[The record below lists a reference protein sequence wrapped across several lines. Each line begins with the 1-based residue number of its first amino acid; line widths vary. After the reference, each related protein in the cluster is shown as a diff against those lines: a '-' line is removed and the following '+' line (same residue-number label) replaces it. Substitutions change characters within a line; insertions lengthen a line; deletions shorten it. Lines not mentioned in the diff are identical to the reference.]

1 MTFEEMDVSAK
12 TVDSHVMLNEILLR
26 EPYDVLKRYVIH
38 EGTHAIQHIARENAK
53 TDPYA
58 DDEYL
63 DRGDEQEAFSN
74 QFEFMLGTDLEDKSL
89 QEVLKEVD
97 GETKDEFVEYAETLM
112 DHHDVPKE
120 ERVDKIE
127 EIMQA

>member
-1 MTFEEMDVSAK
+1 MTFEKLDVSAK
-12 TVDSHVMLNEILLR
+12 TVDSHVMLNEVLLI
-26 EPYDVLKRYVIH
+26 EPYDVIKRYVIH

-74 QFEFMLGTDLEDKSL
+74 QFEFMLGTELEDKSL
-89 QEVLKEVD
+89 KEVLEEVD
-97 GETKDEFVEYAETLM
+97 HKTKDEFVEYAETLM
-112 DHHDVPKE
+112 EHHDIPPK